1 MKNKTPLVSIITVS
15 YNSEKTIEKTI
26 LSVNE
31 QTYLHIEHV
40 FIDGNSSDN
49 TVNIINQKSKRK
61 NIVLCEPDDGIY
73 DAMNK
78 GIDIS
83 NGDIVGFLN
92 ADDYLFSKNI
102 VNLIV
107 HQFNASRVECVYG
120 NINFIDTNGKIKRK
134 WRSRDFESGLFS
146 RSWTPAHPTFY
157 SLKKNYIIYGKYKT
171 NFKIASD
178 VDLMLRFLEIH
189 KLKSQFVNEVFV
201 EMLTGGESTKSIFST
216 ITIYSE
222 VKKSHL
228 EYNLEFNSF
237 KYLFFKAIKYIR
249 QKTFF

>member
-1 MKNKTPLVSIITVS
+1 MKVSIITVS
-15 YNSEKTIEKTI
+15 YNSEETIEKTI

-31 QTYLHIEHV
+31 QTYLNIEHV

-49 TVNIINQKSKRK
+49 TINIINQTSKRK
-61 NIVLCEPDDGIY
+61 NIVFSEPDKGIY

-78 GIDIS
+78 GIDVS

-92 ADDYLFSKNI
+92 ADDYLYSKNI
-102 VNLIV
+102 INLIV
-107 HQFNASRVECVYG
+107 QQFNEPGIECVYG

-134 WRSRDFESGLFS
+134 WRSKSFESGLFS

-157 SLKKNYIIYGKYKT
+157 SLKKNYIMYGKYKT

-189 KLKSQFVNEVFV
+189 KLKSQFINKVFV

-222 VKKSHL
+222 VKKSHI
-228 EYNLEFNSF
+228 EYKLEFNSF